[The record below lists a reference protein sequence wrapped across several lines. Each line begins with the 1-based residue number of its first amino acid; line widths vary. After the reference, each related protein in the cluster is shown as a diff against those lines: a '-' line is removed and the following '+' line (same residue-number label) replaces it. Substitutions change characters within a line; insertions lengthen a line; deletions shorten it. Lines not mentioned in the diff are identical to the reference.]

1 MSKRRCQPLKTPS
14 PEQSRVVDAG
24 ERLRPLWLGGVT
36 ALFVATPLVPSEAAH
51 SGRAAQSGLG
61 ITLLMAWFVLCAAF
75 LITAALQRNM
85 RLRLGATEIAL
96 LVFIALHTLSAL
108 VLADAGQPRQTL
120 NMLWQ
125 WIGLG
130 VAYLLVRQ
138 VVRTPEESRAVVVVM
153 IALAVCLSMLG
164 YDQYFRS
171 MPQARRAYA
180 ADPDGMLAKAGIIAP
195 EGSVDRVQFENRL
208 NSTEP
213 IATFTLANS
222 LAGFLAPWLLCGLGI
237 AALNWSNREL
247 RMRVAVSAGAS
258 VLLISGCFV
267 LTKSRSATL
276 AVAFGAA
283 VLIRYGRRN
292 GWHLQWKSVIAVTG
306 SLAALIAL
314 AAAVGGLDL
323 LVLTESLKSS
333 LYRLQYWRATVAMIL
348 DAPWFGCGP
357 GNFQQSYT
365 AYKLPE
371 ASETI
376 ADPHNFLLEIWSTA
390 GTPAMLAFLGVLV
403 CFVIQL
409 RSGLSA
415 SRSQATPHEPDDIG
429 CVRAVYWGA
438 LAGVPFGFISG
449 LVVGYVPDTAMFIV
463 GLPVAAAVMVS
474 LHPWVLRGRLPA
486 VVLIASACVVLIN
499 LSAAGGISFPGVALT
514 FWLLMATALNLS
526 AESRHIREFSRRAA
540 GAIAVAAGLVALL
553 YWYSTFA
560 PVLNLLTMLARAN
573 VLQSQGELLEAERSL
588 LAATEADSYSAE
600 PWQALAQLR
609 LAMWLNGPDAS
620 HETGFAEAARET
632 LNRERRSS
640 AAHQAY
646 GDWYLSAF
654 RAKNEQRF
662 LDEAIVG
669 YRRAVELY
677 PNYNLIHAQL
687 AWALQVAGRLD
698 ESRAEA
704 EEAVRLDELN
714 PHREQK
720 LSKQSVFDAP
730 RRFDSQPPN
739 PPDIDAEQL
748 MRSLRSTPDR

>member
-1 MSKRRCQPLKTPS
+1 
-14 PEQSRVVDAG
+14 
-24 ERLRPLWLGGVT
+24 
-36 ALFVATPLVPSEAAH
+36 
-51 SGRAAQSGLG
+51 
-61 ITLLMAWFVLCAAF
+61 MAWFVLCATF
-75 LITAALQRNM
+75 LVTAALQRNM

-125 WIGLG
+125 WLGLG
-130 VAYLLVRQ
+130 VAYILVRQ
-138 VVRTPEESRAVVVVM
+138 VVRTPEESRALVVVM

-164 YDQYFRS
+164 CDQYFRS
-171 MPQARRAYA
+171 MPQARRVYA
-180 ADPDGMLAKAGIIAP
+180 ADPDGELSEAGIIAP

-208 NSTEP
+208 SSTEP
-213 IATFTLANS
+213 ISTFTLANS

-247 RMRVAVSAGAS
+247 RTRVAVSAGVSA
-258 VLLISGCFV
+258 LLISGCFV

-276 AVAFGAA
+276 AVFVGAA
-283 VLIRYGRRN
+283 VLVYYGRRS
-292 GWHLQWKSVIAVTG
+292 GWRPGWKSLVAVSG
-306 SLAALIAL
+306 SLAMLVAL
-314 AAAVGGLDL
+314 AASVGGLDL

-333 LYRLQYWRATVAMIL
+333 LYRLQYWRATVAMIF

-403 CFVIQL
+403 CFAFQL
-409 RSGLSA
+409 RSGLTA
-415 SRSQATPHEPDDIG
+415 SEPMTTPREPEDIG

-438 LAGVPFGFISG
+438 LAGVPFGFIAG
-449 LVVGYVPDTAMFIV
+449 LVVGYLPDVAIFIV
-463 GLPVAAAVMVS
+463 GLPVAAAVIFS
-474 LHPWVLRGRLPA
+474 WHPWVLRGCVPT
-486 VVLIASACVVLIN
+486 VVLIASLCVVLVN

-514 FWLLMATALNLS
+514 LWLLLATALNLS
-526 AESRHIREFSRRAA
+526 AESRHLRKFSGRAA
-540 GAIAVAAGLVALL
+540 GAIAAAAGLIALL
-553 YWYSTFA
+553 YWYSTFS

-573 VLQSQGELLEAERSL
+573 DSQSQGDLLEAERSL

-609 LAMWLNGPDAS
+609 LAIWLNSPDAS
-620 HETGFAEAARET
+620 RETAFAEAARET

-654 RAKNEQRF
+654 RAKNEERF

-687 AWALQVAGRLD
+687 AWALQVAGRFD

-704 EEAVRLDELN
+704 EEALRLDDLN
-714 PHREQK
+714 PHIEQQ
-720 LSKQSVFDAP
+720 LSKQSVFDP
-730 RRFDSQPPN
+730 LRRFDSHPPN
-739 PPDIDAEQL
+739 PADIDAEQL
-748 MRSLRSTPDR
+748 MRSLRNTADR